1 MSEYGIGLGSNL
13 GDRCGHLIAALD
25 ALAALDGVAI
35 KRTSRVFAT
44 PPWGIENQPE
54 FFNACALL
62 EASLSPEV
70 LLSGCKAIETGLGRT
85 PAPRWGPRLIDIDL
99 LFCDDLAVS
108 SPDLALPHPGLF
120 ERPFVLIPLMDI
132 MAGRS
137 VAGRDLAS
145 ALERLQGTKAAQQV
159 RVDFEAT
166 QRMAARV

>member
-1 MSEYGIGLGSNL
+1 VGEYGIGLGSNL

-35 KRTSRVFAT
+35 KRTSRVYAT
-44 PPWGIENQPE
+44 PPWGIEDQPE
-54 FFNACALL
+54 FLNACALV
-62 EASLSPEV
+62 EASHSPEM
-70 LLSGCKAIETGLGRT
+70 LLSACKAIETALGRT

-99 LFCDDLAVS
+99 LFCDDLAIAS
-108 SPDLALPHPGLF
+108 ADLTLPHPGLF
-120 ERPFVLIPLMDI
+120 ERPFVLVPLLDI

-137 VAGRDLAS
+137 VTGRDLAS
-145 ALERLQGTKAAQQV
+145 ALGRLHGTEAAQQV